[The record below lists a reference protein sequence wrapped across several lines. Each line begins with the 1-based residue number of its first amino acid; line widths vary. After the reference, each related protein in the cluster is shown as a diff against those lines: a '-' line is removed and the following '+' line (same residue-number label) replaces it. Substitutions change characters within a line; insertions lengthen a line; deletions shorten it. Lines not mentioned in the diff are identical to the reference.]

1 MLHQIPPIM
10 INPVVHIE
18 IAGQD
23 GEKLEDFYS
32 RLFGWSIARRIVGP
46 GFPYGQIDTIAK
58 SASVTGGIRHEP
70 EGKAELVFYVEV
82 DDLPA
87 ALAQAQELGAT
98 VRIPIITTPDLTFAM
113 ITDPEG
119 NPVGMI
125 QKKE

>member
-1 MLHQIPPIM
+1 MVDRAAH
-10 INPVVHIE
+10 
-18 IAGQD
+18 GRR
-23 GEKLEDFYS
+23 
-32 RLFGWSIARRIVGP
+32 RL
-46 GFPYGQIDTIAK
+46 PYGQIDNIAK
-58 SASVTGGIRHEP
+58 RASVTGGIRHEP
-70 EGKAELVFYVEV
+70 KGKAELVFYVEV